1 MFDDI
6 EIIDYEVLAYLCE
19 FHDIVYDYCSN
30 HVLITCHDIEY
41 VFMLKFMEVIVLN
54 VMFR

>member
-6 EIIDYEVLAYLCE
+6 KIIDYEVLAYLCE
-19 FHDIVYDYCSN
+19 FHDTVYDYCSN

-54 VMFR
+54 VMFG